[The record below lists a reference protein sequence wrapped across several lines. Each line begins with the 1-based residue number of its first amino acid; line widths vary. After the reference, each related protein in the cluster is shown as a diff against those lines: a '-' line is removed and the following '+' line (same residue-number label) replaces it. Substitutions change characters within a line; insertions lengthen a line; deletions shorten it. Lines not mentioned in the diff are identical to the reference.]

1 MLFKRMLKLLFKR
14 MSFLIKIL
22 TIVKQNVFK
31 KRMDEEKAASSVHMV
46 KSLSPL
52 QYESEVTV

>member
-1 MLFKRMLKLLFKR
+1 M
-14 MSFLIKIL
+14 IKIL

>member
-22 TIVKQNVFK
+22 TMVKQNVFK
-31 KRMDEEKAASSVHMV
+31 KRVDEEKAERQQAVA